1 MGNPERVEP
10 TLWVCSSLYYYMLS
24 TQDILLP
31 PTGYKNNNFFLSIC
45 AQAPALAV
53 EIDSLFKIAP
63 RAPTL
68 PETYE
73 WESQGAEKFFENK
86 IFETNLSYEANFF

>member
-1 MGNPERVEP
+1 
-10 TLWVCSSLYYYMLS
+10 MLS

-53 EIDSLFKIAP
+53 EIDSLFKISGVP
-63 RAPTL
+63 NSLGTPDKN
-68 PETYE
+68 
-73 WESQGAEKFFENK
+73 SQNPKMNK
-86 IFETNLSYEANFF
+86 RDRNIALKRI